1 MFIFQTL
8 FPMSRRKRNKFF
20 GKEEDVHRWN
30 KRIVNFQKLVTIFAN
45 NLFGIF
51 QGWAELHNSTGF
63 DITTIQFYNEL
74 FQIHTFSVEL
84 LFPVTFKVIITLE
97 FTLEF
102 SLYVKSTFLIEFRR
116 SPRRWVF
123 VVIPALLQ
131 VVINLQLC

>member
-1 MFIFQTL
+1 MFILQTL

-20 GKEEDVHRWN
+20 GKEVNVLRWN
-30 KRIVNFQKLVTIFAN
+30 KWIVNFQKLVTIFAN
-45 NLFGIF
+45 KLFGIF
-51 QGWAELHNSTGF
+51 QGWAKLHNSTVF

-84 LFPVTFKVIITLE
+84 LFPVTFKVIISLE

-102 SLYVKSTFLIEFRR
+102 SLYVKSTFLIEFRWP
-116 SPRRWVF
+116 PRRWVF